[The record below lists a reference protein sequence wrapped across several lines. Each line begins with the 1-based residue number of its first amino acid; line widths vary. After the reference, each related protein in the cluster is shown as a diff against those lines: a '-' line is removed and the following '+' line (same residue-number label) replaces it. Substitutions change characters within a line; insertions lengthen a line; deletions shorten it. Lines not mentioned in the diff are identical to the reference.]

1 MRRINTSPQ
10 PLENGRGVA
19 FEPIRCVDPRT
30 SREAAWQAVE
40 RGDFSPDPSYG
51 AGLDEL
57 SFSDRAGGGQVI
69 FSCTSRS
76 GNLR

>member
-10 PLENGRGVA
+10 SLEIARGVA
-19 FEPIRCVDPRT
+19 FEPLRCVDPRT

-40 RGDFSPDPSYG
+40 RGDFSPDPAYG
-51 AGLDEL
+51 AGLDEFQ
-57 SFSDRAGGGQVI
+57 FSDRTGGGQVI

>member
-10 PLENGRGVA
+10 PLEIARGVA
-19 FEPIRCVDPRT
+19 FESLRCADPRT

-51 AGLDEL
+51 AGLDEFQ
-57 SFSDRAGGGQVI
+57 FSDRAGEGQVI

-76 GNLR
+76 GNLK